1 MNVVRLT
8 CLLRLKVMPRLNI
21 NDLKK
26 QTGVS
31 DNQLGQECQE
41 KHLKKITQDVENY
54 LQFAS
59 KFDLPR
65 DVLAD
70 IKTDNKLLFGQR
82 TEKVFLWWRKNSGNP
97 TYLTFV
103 QACLELGQGD
113 IARKMCKM
121 CKGIIIMQQ
130 LTT

>member
-1 MNVVRLT
+1 
-8 CLLRLKVMPRLNI
+8 MPRLNI

-113 IARKMCKM
+113 IARKMCNM
-121 CKGIIIMQQ
+121 CKGI
-130 LTT
+130 